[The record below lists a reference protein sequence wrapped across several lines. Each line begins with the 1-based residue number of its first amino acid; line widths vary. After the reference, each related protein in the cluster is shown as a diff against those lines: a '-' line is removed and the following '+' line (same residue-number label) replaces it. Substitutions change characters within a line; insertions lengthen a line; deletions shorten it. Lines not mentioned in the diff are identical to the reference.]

1 VLQLGEE
8 ALDQIALAIKP
19 LAEAGFPAPVAL
31 GRDVGRGALV
41 LDQHADAVGVVSLVG
56 QDDSAQA
63 EMVEQPVGY
72 LPVMP
77 LPGGQAEPDREA
89 LRVDDDVDLGR

>member
-1 VLQLGEE
+1 
-8 ALDQIALAIKP
+8 
-19 LAEAGFPAPVAL
+19 
-31 GRDVGRGALV
+31 
-41 LDQHADAVGVVSLVG
+41 
-56 QDDSAQA
+56 
-63 EMVEQPVGY
+63 MVEQPVGY